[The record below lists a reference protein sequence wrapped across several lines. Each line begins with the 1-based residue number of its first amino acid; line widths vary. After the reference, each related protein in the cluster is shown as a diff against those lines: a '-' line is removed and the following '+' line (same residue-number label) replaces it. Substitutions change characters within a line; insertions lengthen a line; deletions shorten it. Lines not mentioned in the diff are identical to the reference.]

1 MQRHPFHLVDYSP
14 WPILVSGSVFLL
26 PLSLLY
32 AMRRGNT
39 NVMIFALAQISL
51 IAGLWWR
58 DVVREATFQGCH
70 TSRVVTGL
78 RMAIILFITRE
89 VIFFFRFFWAF
100 FASSL
105 APGIEIGAQWPPT
118 GIVTVPAIGVPLLN
132 TSVLL
137 LSGVSVTWAHHA
149 AQAGNFMQF
158 NLGLLYTW
166 LLGVYFLILQ
176 LGEYNETI
184 FSAADSVYGSVFFL
198 TTGFH
203 GLHVLVGTIFL
214 IVNWARVL
222 AIHFSPT
229 RHEGFVF
236 AAWYWHFVDVVWLF
250 LYLRVYWWG
259 AFTCSLNKAR
269 IL

>member
-51 IAGLWWR
+51 IAGL
-58 DVVREATFQGCH
+58 
-70 TSRVVTGL
+70 
-78 RMAIILFITRE
+78 RMAMILFITRE

-137 LSGVSVTWAHHA
+137 LSGVSVT
-149 AQAGNFMQF
+149 
-158 NLGLLYTW
+158 
-166 LLGVYFLILQ
+166 
-176 LGEYNETI
+176 
-184 FSAADSVYGSVFFL
+184 
-198 TTGFH
+198 
-203 GLHVLVGTIFL
+203 
-214 IVNWARVL
+214 
-222 AIHFSPT
+222 
-229 RHEGFVF
+229 
-236 AAWYWHFVDVVWLF
+236 
-250 LYLRVYWWG
+250 
-259 AFTCSLNKAR
+259 
-269 IL
+269 